1 MRKTLSAAG
10 LSLFLLSAAPL
21 TDSVRFEPRPRAVS
35 AGRDPVLHVRASGAV
50 SLLKVDGG
58 NLYLETSNDGGDSFE
73 EHVRVNSTEGE
84 VSSHGESS
92 PRMAIRNRGEFYVL
106 WQARKEG
113 SENSELHL
121 ARSTGWGESFSK
133 SITVDPT
140 SPSQNFFNL
149 ALSPQ
154 GVVYAAWLDGRDR
167 GKGRP
172 GSSAVY
178 IARSTNKGASFEP
191 AVRVSLDSCPCCR
204 PWISF
209 SGENNVHVGWRRV
222 LDENIRDIYISTS
235 TDGGK
240 SWQAGV
246 RVAEDNW
253 KINGCPHS
261 GPAMATIGNRLFAS
275 WATVRDEKAQ
285 LYLAWSVD
293 NGKSFTQRIPVAA
306 EVLDPNHP
314 FLLNAGN
321 KVALVFQGR
330 QQKQNEGWGPVNA
343 WYREFDAAGTLSPL
357 QRLGNLGASVSY
369 PVLAYEDPG
378 RIFAAWT
385 ETVNDK
391 RSVVLMRGRR
401 AAQGAASAR

>member
-1 MRKTLSAAG
+1 MRRLSSAVA
-10 LSLFLLSAAPL
+10 LSIVLSAAPV
-21 TDSVRFEPRPRAVS
+21 TDTVRFEPKPRAVS
-35 AGRDPVLHVRASGAV
+35 TGRDPVLHVRASGAV
-50 SLLKVDGG
+50 SLLKVDAG
-58 NLYLETSNDGGDSFE
+58 NLYLETSNDAGDSFDE
-73 EHVRVNSTEGE
+73 KVRVNSTEGE

-92 PRMAIRNRGEFYVL
+92 PRLAIRNRGEFYVL

-113 SENSELHL
+113 GESSELHF
-121 ARSTGWGESFSK
+121 ARSTGWGESFTK
-133 SITVDPT
+133 SISVDPT

-154 GVVYAAWLDGRDR
+154 GVVYATWLDGRDR
-167 GKGRP
+167 GKGKQ

-178 IARSTNKGASFEP
+178 IARSTNKGVSFEP

-222 LDENIRDIYISTS
+222 LEENVRDIFISTS

-240 SWQAGV
+240 TFAAGV

-261 GPAMATIGNRLFAS
+261 GPAMAHIGNRLYAS

-285 LYLAWSVD
+285 LYLAWSD
-293 NGKSFTQRIPVAA
+293 DQGKTFTKRTSLADG
-306 EVLDPNHP
+306 VLDPNHP
-314 FLLNAGN
+314 YLLNAGG
-321 KVALVFQGR
+321 KVAIVFQGR

-343 WYREFDAAGTLSPL
+343 WYREVDAAGALSPL
-357 QRLGNLGASVSY
+357 QRIGNFGASVSY
-369 PVLAYEDPG
+369 PVIAYEDPG
-378 RIFAAWT
+378 RVFIAWT
-385 ETVNDK
+385 ETVNEK
-391 RSVVLMRGRR
+391 RSVVLARGRR
-401 AAQGAASAR
+401 VKGTANAR